1 MQYQIAFKLDEKSI
15 DALERYQIAK
25 NLTSPSLAAKDL
37 LLKAL
42 HKESDFST
50 IEPYLKEIE
59 ERVAKTSARGTK
71 AALAVM
77 CLQAAQ
83 YDKQMMD
90 HLAQLNAGEV
100 FNFAWD
106 MAGSMVAAGQRPGY
120 YKAAKNADFSTS
132 KNLKK
137 IEAIVELAA
146 ESDTLYILK
155 SLDEKDIPQWFTAMK
170 TYRECKPYLA
180 IHEADP
186 SDEWIN
192 TLLNY
197 RQALSDLS
205 EILAKMDIHSPEDF
219 TDRFLTNEWVYS
231 NTQGWIEADEDT
243 RIKRFSRVVNDYCDV
258 LDTNDS
264 DFSCYTHIGWAESW
278 DELLRELGEQNAN

>member
-15 DALERYQIAK
+15 DALERYRIAK

-42 HKESDFST
+42 HEESSLSV

-59 ERVAKTSARGTK
+59 ERVARTSARGTK

-120 YKAAKNADFSTS
+120 YKAAKSADFSTS

-137 IEAIVELAA
+137 IESIVELAA

-180 IHEADP
+180 INEADT

-192 TLLNY
+192 TFLNY

-205 EILAKMDIHSPEDF
+205 EILAKMDIHSPEEF
-219 TDRFLTNEWVYS
+219 TSHFLTNEWVYS
-231 NTQGWIEADEDT
+231 NTQGWIETDEDT
-243 RIKRFSRVVNDYCDV
+243 RIKRFSRVVSDYCDV

>member
-1 MQYQIAFKLDEKSI
+1 MSELIAFRANDEELELLEKYRKKNGYKS
-15 DALERYQIAK
+15 L
-25 NLTSPSLAAKDL
+25 SLAAREIVI
-37 LLKAL
+37 KAL
-42 HKESDFST
+42 HEESSLSA

-120 YKAAKNADFSTS
+120 YKAAKSADFSTS

-170 TYRECKPYLA
+170 TFRECKPYLT
-180 IHEADP
+180 INEADP
-186 SDEWIN
+186 SDEWIT

-243 RIKRFSRVVNDYCDV
+243 RIKRFSRVINDYCDV

-264 DFSCYTHIGWAESW
+264 DFSCYTHIGWAENW

>member
-1 MQYQIAFKLDEKSI
+1 MSQVITVRLSDEDAKLLSQYQQNNEI
-15 DALERYQIAK
+15 R
-25 NLTSPSLAAKDL
+25 SLSSAAKDL

-42 HKESDFST
+42 HEESSLSA

-59 ERVAKTSARGTK
+59 ERVARTSARGTK

-120 YKAAKNADFSTS
+120 YKAAKSADFSTS

-137 IEAIVELAA
+137 IESIVELAA

-192 TLLNY
+192 TFLNY

-205 EILAKMDIHSPEDF
+205 EILARMNIYSPEEF
-219 TDRFLTNEWVYS
+219 TSHFLTNEWVYS

-243 RIKRFSRVVNDYCDV
+243 RIKRFSRVVSDYCDV

>member
-1 MQYQIAFKLDEKSI
+1 MSQVITVRLSDEDIKLLSQYQQNNEIRSL
-15 DALERYQIAK
+15 
-25 NLTSPSLAAKDL
+25 PSAAKDL

-42 HKESDFST
+42 HKESDLST

-59 ERVAKTSARGTK
+59 ERIAKTSARGTK

-120 YKAAKNADFSTS
+120 YKAAKSADFSTS
-132 KNLKK
+132 KNFKK

-155 SLDEKDIPQWFTAMK
+155 SLDEKDIPQWFAAMK
-170 TYRECKPYLA
+170 TFRECKPYLT
-180 IHEADP
+180 INEADP
-186 SDEWIN
+186 SDEWIT

-205 EILAKMDIHSPEDF
+205 EILAKMDIYSTEDF
-219 TDRFLTNEWVYS
+219 STRFLTNEWVYS
-231 NTQGWIEADEDT
+231 NKQGWFKSDKDT
-243 RIKRFSRVVNDYCDV
+243 RVERFSRVVSDYCDV

-264 DFSCYTHIGWAESW
+264 DFSCYTHIGWAENW

>member
-1 MQYQIAFKLDEKSI
+1 MSQVVSFKLSESDL
-15 DALERYQIAK
+15 ALLEEHKTNNGI
-25 NLTSPSLAAKDL
+25 TSLGLAAKDL

-42 HKESDFST
+42 HEESNLST

-59 ERVAKTSARGTK
+59 ERVARTSARGTK

-120 YKAAKNADFSTS
+120 YKAAKSADFSTS

-137 IEAIVELAA
+137 VEAIVELAA

-155 SLDEKDIPQWFTAMK
+155 SLATKDSNIKPNVFKSLNNLYAFKSKQAQA
-170 TYRECKPYLA
+170 REGSVKCLFG
-180 IHEADP
+180 DFP
-186 SDEWIN
+186 S
-192 TLLNY
+192 L
-197 RQALSDLS
+197 
-205 EILAKMDIHSPEDF
+205 
-219 TDRFLTNEWVYS
+219 
-231 NTQGWIEADEDT
+231 
-243 RIKRFSRVVNDYCDV
+243 C
-258 LDTNDS
+258 
-264 DFSCYTHIGWAESW
+264 
-278 DELLRELGEQNAN
+278 GER

>member
-1 MQYQIAFKLDEKSI
+1 MSELIAFRANDEELELLEKYRKKNGYKS
-15 DALERYQIAK
+15 L
-25 NLTSPSLAAKDL
+25 SLAAREIVI
-37 LLKAL
+37 KAL
-42 HKESDFST
+42 HEESSLSA

-170 TYRECKPYLA
+170 TFRECKPYLT
-180 IHEADP
+180 INEADP
-186 SDEWIN
+186 SDEWIT

-243 RIKRFSRVVNDYCDV
+243 RIKRFSRVVNNYCDV

-264 DFSCYTHIGWAESW
+264 DFSCYTHIGWAENW

>member
-1 MQYQIAFKLDEKSI
+1 MSQVITVRLSDEDAKLLSQYQQNNEI
-15 DALERYQIAK
+15 R
-25 NLTSPSLAAKDL
+25 SLSSAAKDL

-42 HKESDFST
+42 HEESNLSA

-59 ERVAKTSARGTK
+59 ERVARTSARGTK

-120 YKAAKNADFSTS
+120 YKAAKSADFSTS

-137 IEAIVELAA
+137 VEAIVELAA

-170 TYRECKPYLA
+170 TYRECKP
-180 IHEADP
+180 
-186 SDEWIN
+186 S
-192 TLLNY
+192 
-197 RQALSDLS
+197 
-205 EILAKMDIHSPEDF
+205 
-219 TDRFLTNEWVYS
+219 
-231 NTQGWIEADEDT
+231 
-243 RIKRFSRVVNDYCDV
+243 
-258 LDTNDS
+258 
-264 DFSCYTHIGWAESW
+264 
-278 DELLRELGEQNAN
+278 

>member
-1 MQYQIAFKLDEKSI
+1 MSELIAFRANDEELELLEKYRKKNGYKS
-15 DALERYQIAK
+15 L
-25 NLTSPSLAAKDL
+25 SLAAREIVI
-37 LLKAL
+37 KAL
-42 HKESDFST
+42 HEESSLSA

-120 YKAAKNADFSTS
+120 YKAAKSADFSTS

-170 TYRECKPYLA
+170 TFRECKPYLT
-180 IHEADP
+180 INEADP
-186 SDEWIN
+186 SDEWIT

>member
-1 MQYQIAFKLDEKSI
+1 MSELIAFRANDEELELLEKYRKKNGYKS
-15 DALERYQIAK
+15 L
-25 NLTSPSLAAKDL
+25 SLAAREIVI
-37 LLKAL
+37 KAL
-42 HKESDFST
+42 HEESSLSV

-59 ERVAKTSARGTK
+59 ERVARTSARGTK

-120 YKAAKNADFSTS
+120 YKAAKSADFSTS

-137 IEAIVELAA
+137 IESIVELAA

-170 TYRECKPYLA
+170 TYREYKPYLA
-180 IHEADP
+180 INEADT

-192 TLLNY
+192 TFLNY

-205 EILAKMDIHSPEDF
+205 EILAKMDIYSPEEF
-219 TDRFLTNEWVYS
+219 TSHFLTNEWVYS

-243 RIKRFSRVVNDYCDV
+243 RIKRFSRVVSDYCDV

>member
-1 MQYQIAFKLDEKSI
+1 MSELIAFRANDEELELLEKYRKKNGYKS
-15 DALERYQIAK
+15 L
-25 NLTSPSLAAKDL
+25 SLAAREIVI
-37 LLKAL
+37 KAL
-42 HKESDFST
+42 HEESSLSA

>member
-59 ERVAKTSARGTK
+59 ERIAKTSARGTK

-100 FNFAWD
+100 FSFAWD
-106 MAGSMVAAGQRPGY
+106 MAGSLVTAGQRPGY
-120 YKAAKNADFSTS
+120 YKAAKSADFSTS

-170 TYRECKPYLA
+170 TFRECKPYLT
-180 IHEADP
+180 INEADP
-186 SDEWIN
+186 SDEWIT

-205 EILAKMDIHSPEDF
+205 EILAKMDIYSTEDF
-219 TDRFLTNEWVYS
+219 STRFLTNEWAYS
-231 NTQGWIEADEDT
+231 NTQGWFKSDKDT
-243 RIKRFSRVVNDYCDV
+243 RVERFSRVVSDYCDV

-264 DFSCYTHIGWAESW
+264 DFSCYTHIGWAENW

>member
-15 DALERYQIAK
+15 DALERYRIAK

-42 HKESDFST
+42 HEESNLSA

-59 ERVAKTSARGTK
+59 ERVARTSARGTK

-120 YKAAKNADFSTS
+120 YKAAKSADFSTS

-137 IEAIVELAA
+137 IESIVELAA

-192 TLLNY
+192 TFLNY

-205 EILAKMDIHSPEDF
+205 EILARMNIYSPEEF
-219 TDRFLTNEWVYS
+219 TSHFLTNEWVYS

-243 RIKRFSRVVNDYCDV
+243 RIKRFSRVVSDYCDV

>member
-1 MQYQIAFKLDEKSI
+1 MSQVVSFKLSESDL
-15 DALERYQIAK
+15 ALLEEHKTNNGIAS
-25 NLTSPSLAAKDL
+25 LGLAAKDL

-42 HKESDFST
+42 HKESNLSA

-59 ERVAKTSARGTK
+59 ERVARTSARGTK

-120 YKAAKNADFSTS
+120 YKAAKSADFSTS

-137 IEAIVELAA
+137 VEAIVELAA

-180 IHEADP
+180 INEADT

-192 TLLNY
+192 TFLNY

-205 EILAKMDIHSPEDF
+205 EILAKMDIYSPEEF
-219 TDRFLTNEWVYS
+219 TSHFLTNEWVYS

-243 RIKRFSRVVNDYCDV
+243 RIKRFSRVVSDYCDV